1 MIYEI
6 TETKND
12 VCMTINELKK
22 KLEEGW
28 VFKVE
33 VNGAYVVEKVV
44 KYLED
49 V

>member
-1 MIYEI
+1 MVYEI
-6 TETKND
+6 TETQND
-12 VCMTINELKK
+12 VCMTINELKE

-33 VNGAYVVEKVV
+33 LDGAYVVEKVV
-44 KYLED
+44 TYLED